1 MWKIRI
7 VAILILIAGI
17 LLGYWVYTG
26 TQGEDSRFRL
36 GLDLSGGS
44 YLIYK
49 ADTSAVASADL
60 ADSLDSL
67 REVIERRVNLF
78 GVAEPVVQLE
88 KHKVD
93 GEIENRLIV
102 ELPGITD
109 VNEAIDMIG
118 QTPLLEFKTE
128 GPDFGKVSLDQNN
141 YTIDENGKLTLNAS
155 LNLEDMYIDSGL
167 TGRFL
172 NKATLQFTNSGG
184 TQGIGG
190 EPIVGLSFN
199 SEGAQLFQEITRDN
213 IGKTVAI
220 YLDGSIISAPV
231 VNTEIAGGQAV
242 IEGNFT
248 PEEAK
253 DLVTRLN
260 SGALPV
266 PIHLISVDSIGPSL
280 GTEAVKAGIFSAV
293 VGFLL
298 VALILLL
305 WYRLPGL
312 IAILALLIYGSI
324 MLALFQLVP
333 VTLTAAGIAGF
344 IISIGIAV
352 DANILI
358 FERMKEEMSIDK
370 SLAEAIKV
378 GFARAWSSIRD
389 SNISSI
395 ISAVILFWFGS
406 SLIEGFA
413 LTFGIGVLVS
423 MLTAITITK
432 MLLMSLAKAEQGH
445 TRLSKFLYGNGFRN
459 VK

>member
-1 MWKIRI
+1 MWKTRI
-7 VAILILIAGI
+7 IAFIVFILGI
-17 LLGYWVYTG
+17 GLGFWVYSG
-26 TQGEDSRFRL
+26 TQGGENRFRL

-44 YLIYK
+44 YLIYT
-49 ADTSAVASADL
+49 ADTDAVSEVDIE
-60 ADSLDSL
+60 DSLDSL

-78 GVAEPVVQLE
+78 GVSEPVVQLE
-88 KHKVD
+88 THTVD
-93 GEIENRLIV
+93 GEIDHRLIV

-128 GPDFGKVSLDQNN
+128 APDFGAVSLNEGDF
-141 YTIDENGKLTLNAS
+141 TIDENGVLQLNEAIS
-155 LNLEDMYIDSGL
+155 MDAMYEPTEL

-172 NKATLQFTNSGG
+172 KKATLQFVPSGTG
-184 TQGIGG
+184 QGIGG
-190 EPIVGLSFN
+190 EPIVALSFN
-199 SEGAQLFQEITRDN
+199 EEGAQLFQEITRDN

-231 VNTEIAGGQAV
+231 VNTEIIGGQAI

-266 PIHLISVDSIGPSL
+266 PIHLVSVNSIGPSL
-280 GTEAVKAGIFSAV
+280 GKTAVDAGLFSAFF
-293 VGFLL
+293 GFIL
-298 VALILLL
+298 VALVLLL

-312 IAILALLIYGSI
+312 IAVVSLCLYGAV

-358 FERMKEEMSIDK
+358 FERIKEEMSAHVPLYD
-370 SLAEAIKV
+370 AIKA

-432 MLLMSLAKAEQGH
+432 IFMLSLAKPGTEH
-445 TRLSKFLYGNGFRN
+445 TRASKFLYGTGFKN
-459 VK
+459 VD